1 MSNINDIVQSAQ
13 GGQLIDNLSDRLG
26 LASWQTEAA
35 VLALAPALAAALRK
49 AAETPDSFRSI
60 VAVIGEPPHKA
71 AFESA
76 DSAHSQESVDAGGAI
91 VDRLFGSAAAAG
103 EVSQLAAR
111 TSGLR
116 ADVLQ
121 RLLPVLASILAGG
134 LSARFAERGLDEA
147 LFPGGAP
154 VAAPPAPSEP
164 ASANGLGGALAKL
177 FAALFGKPA
186 ASAPPQT
193 EDKNV
198 DSPQQADALQK
209 VMEQIRQILE
219 PGAPAAAEQ
228 AAELDELLGRIFG
241 SRRS

>member
-1 MSNINDIVQSAQ
+1 M
-13 GGQLIDNLSDRLG
+13 
-26 LASWQTEAA
+26 
-35 VLALAPALAAALRK
+35 LALAPALAAALRK
-49 AAETPDSFRSI
+49 AAETPDSFRSV
-60 VAVIGEPPHKA
+60 VAAIGEPQHKA

-91 VDRLFGSAAAAG
+91 VAHLFGSAAAAG

-134 LSARFAERGLDEA
+134 LSSSFAERGLDEA
-147 LFPGGAP
+147 LSRASAP
-154 VAAPPAPSEP
+154 VAAPPVPPEP

-193 EDKNV
+193 EEKNV
-198 DSPQQADALQK
+198 DARQEADALQK
-209 VMEQIRQILE
+209 AMEQIRQILDARRAGRR
-219 PGAPAAAEQ
+219 GAGGRARRAARPDLRLSEM
-228 AAELDELLGRIFG
+228 LKGLRSDY
-241 SRRS
+241 RRRADNRPRTAWCR